1 MYRASTHAEISVESS
16 ADKHSY
22 ETVDKPILIM
32 HTMTCIVPVLVTP
45 RHQNAVENSL
55 LVTLIARV
63 CFQIVAT
70 LYPVILDRCSA
81 TVARS

>member
-1 MYRASTHAEISVESS
+1 MSRASTHAEVSIQSS

-32 HTMTCIVPVLVTP
+32 HTMTLYSTGISVTP
-45 RHQNAVENSL
+45 RHQKAVENSL

-63 CFQIVAT
+63 YFADYSDPLPYDFGIPY
-70 LYPVILDRCSA
+70 LYSV
-81 TVARS
+81 